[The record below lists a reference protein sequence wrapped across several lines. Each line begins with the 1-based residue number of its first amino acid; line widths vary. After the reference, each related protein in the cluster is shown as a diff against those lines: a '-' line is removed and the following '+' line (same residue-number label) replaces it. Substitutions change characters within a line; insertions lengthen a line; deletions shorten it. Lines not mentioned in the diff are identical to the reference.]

1 MLLTAQ
7 TKGQLELDVIL
18 RAAGRG
24 LGKESVRGRGRGQAR
39 KEGDRQ
45 RTGVRQ
51 RQTYKDSPQ
60 TSEEQAETEQGDSL
74 GEGTGARKGR
84 TSIQREKRE
93 KCSQK

>member
-1 MLLTAQ
+1 MSTLFRNIDINTQ
-7 TKGQLELDVIL
+7 
-18 RAAGRG
+18 RNPR
-24 LGKESVRGRGRGQAR
+24 RGQAR